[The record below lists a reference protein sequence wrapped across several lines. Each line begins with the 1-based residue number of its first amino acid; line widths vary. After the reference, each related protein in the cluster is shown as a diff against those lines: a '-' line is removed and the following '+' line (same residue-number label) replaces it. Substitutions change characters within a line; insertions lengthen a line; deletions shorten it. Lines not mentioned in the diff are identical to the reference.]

1 MQELLIANNVVG
13 IVSLVIAVYLII
25 TFIGQARNISAI
37 RRMSDTNDSAYLF
50 EQARKY
56 EFMRNKEK
64 ALEMYL
70 NAVYVEVKERDL
82 NGVEVGKIE
91 DNLKQRYADK
101 IKQLGGEWPDFS
113 IFKSSI

>member
-13 IVSLVIAVYLII
+13 IVSLVVAVYLIV
-25 TFIGQARNISAI
+25 TFS
-37 RRMSDTNDSAYLF
+37 
-50 EQARKY
+50 

-70 NAVYVEVKERDL
+70 NAIFLEAKERDL
-82 NGVEVGKIE
+82 NGVEVAKIE